1 MIFNETEKKNT
12 IIFSLLLF
20 LGIFSPTSINGQMSN
35 NFSFFSFVLLF
46 IFYIFLIKKKITSIR
61 LGLFLMIN
69 LSLLLFTV
77 SASFFLNK
85 YSWGIYPNFLLLSLL
100 FFLDLKSI
108 KVNRFIRISFLICTV
123 LIIFLGLGVVFRSIF
138 VLEFILNYYIAGY
151 DNLLPNMLA
160 GLKPVGT
167 FATHSVAA
175 LFLFIFF
182 YLNIQSY
189 KILNRFIYLLNA
201 IVLLILL
208 FFIRSNSS
216 LIFLVFSLIILF
228 NLFKSNKSSLL
239 IVSCIFMVIPLYFIF
254 VDNALLEIMGS
265 FDLSL
270 ILSSDKNGLKGRYS
284 SDSPLQPTIDY
295 IVSHPFSP
303 LGLTVSDKLYYS
315 DSGFIL
321 YILRGSLILVV
332 AIYYGLFN
340 LIKTNLFDKKEY
352 LFLLFI
358 LLMFEIGYPILIN
371 IRMLFFIPFI
381 IIYLNHIYFQNED

>member
-1 MIFNETEKKNT
+1 M
-12 IIFSLLLF
+12 
-20 LGIFSPTSINGQMSN
+20 
-35 NFSFFSFVLLF
+35 
-46 IFYIFLIKKKITSIR
+46 
-61 LGLFLMIN
+61 
-69 LSLLLFTV
+69 
-77 SASFFLNK
+77 
-85 YSWGIYPNFLLLSLL
+85 
-100 FFLDLKSI
+100 
-108 KVNRFIRISFLICTV
+108 CTA
-123 LIIFLGLGVVFRSIF
+123 LIIFLGLGVVFRSLF
-138 VLEFILNYYIAGY
+138 VLQFILNYYIAGY
-151 DNLLPNMLA
+151 DNLLPNMLS

-182 YLNIQSY
+182 YLNIRSY
-189 KILNRFIYLLNA
+189 KKLNSFIYLFNA

-216 LIFLVFSLIILF
+216 LIFLLFSLIILF

-239 IVSCIFMVIPLYFIF
+239 IVLGIFMLIPLYFIF
-254 VDNALLEIMGS
+254 VDNSLLEIIGN

-295 IVSHPFSP
+295 ITSHPFSP
-303 LGLTVSDKLYYS
+303 LGLAVSDKLYYS

-321 YILRGSLILVV
+321 YMLRGSLFLVI
-332 AIYYGLFN
+332 AIYYGLFH
-340 LIKTNLFDKKEY
+340 LLKTNLFDKKDF
-352 LFLLFI
+352 LFLFFI

-381 IIYLNHIYFQNED
+381 IIYLNHLYNFQNEG